1 LETPTAWFPSD
12 FFNEY
17 HEIMGKKTQRI
28 DGEIM
33 RKHKTTMI
41 FGMRSWW
48 VAQSKIM
55 LVIPW
60 CAYYPL
66 VTASHFLPGHLE
78 KRKPPAIQALSFDC
92 WYSTATYIQTL
103 CYQDATSPFSAEA
116 WAGDNFS
123 YQYNHTC
130 IWACI
135 CGQIEKKI
143 L

>member
-1 LETPTAWFPSD
+1 LETPTAWFPFD

-41 FGMRSWW
+41 FGMRSWG
-48 VAQSKIM
+48 VAPSKIM

-78 KRKPPAIQALSFDC
+78 KRKPPASQALSFDC
-92 WYSTATYIQTL
+92 WYSTAIYI
-103 CYQDATSPFSAEA
+103 ATRMPHRRSA
-116 WAGDNFS
+116 
-123 YQYNHTC
+123 QRL
-130 IWACI
+130 
-135 CGQIEKKI
+135 GQGTTSVSNTTMLVYGRVYVDK
-143 L
+143 